1 MPADAPRDNRCGV
14 AQVHDLHLW
23 TLTSGMNVATAH
35 LVAVPGADHQK
46 VLGGAQD
53 VLSERYA
60 IVHATLPAET
70 RRLRQLPRPDLV
82 KAA

>member
-1 MPADAPRDNRCGV
+1 MPADAPRDNTCGV

-23 TLTSGMNVATAH
+23 TLTSGMNVATSH
-35 LVAVPGADHQK
+35 LVAGPSADHQK
-46 VLGGAQD
+46 VLVGAQD

-60 IVHATLPAET
+60 IEHATLQVGT
-70 RRLRQLPRPDLV
+70 RRLRRLPRPDLV

>member
-60 IVHATLPAET
+60 IVHATLPAGT